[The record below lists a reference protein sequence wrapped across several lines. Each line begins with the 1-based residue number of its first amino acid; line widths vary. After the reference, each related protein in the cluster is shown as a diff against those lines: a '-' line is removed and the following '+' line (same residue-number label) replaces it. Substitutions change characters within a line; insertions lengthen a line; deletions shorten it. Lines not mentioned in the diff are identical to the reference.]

1 LKDYHADE
9 LRNVAL
15 VGHSSTGKTTVAEAM
30 LYLGKATDRLGKVTE
45 GNTVSDY
52 DAEEIKR
59 KISLNTSVLPVEWR
73 GMKLNILDAPGYFD
87 FVGEMLEGLRAADS
101 AMIIVSAV
109 SGLEV
114 GTEKAW
120 DYANQFGLSK
130 MIFVNQMDRENA
142 NFEKTVSQL
151 RDKYGTSI
159 TPIQLAIMQDGH
171 FTGFVDLVELK
182 AYSVDNNANIKET
195 SVPSSMESDVQKA
208 REAIMEAAAESDE
221 SLMEKFFD
229 GQEFTIEEIK
239 NGIRASVISGSMV
252 PVLCGAGFIA
262 AGIAQAMDAVIDYMP
277 SPKDKGVEEDK
288 PFAAIVFKT
297 VADPFVGKLSLFRVE
312 SGRITPD
319 ITAYNP
325 NRDKTEKV
333 GQLYMMRGK
342 KQIPVDVINAGD
354 IGAIAKLQYT
364 ATGDTLCDPAHRIT
378 LKGIDF
384 PKPVISK
391 AVEPKSKGD
400 EDKISA
406 GLHRLAEEDPTFA
419 VEKNVE
425 TGDMLISG
433 MGELH
438 LEVITQ
444 KLHSKFGTD
453 VILKD
458 PKIPYR
464 ETIRKSAK
472 AEGKYKKQTGGHGQ
486 YGHVW
491 IEFQPLDD
499 SSEAFVFEDKI
510 VGGVVPRQYIPA
522 VEKGLRECIEHGVL
536 AGYPLIGVK
545 AILYDGSYHPVDS
558 SEMAFKVAASMAYK
572 KGISEADP
580 VLLEPIM
587 HVEVIVPEEYMGDI
601 MGDINKRRGRILGMN
616 QAEDGMQKIIAEVP
630 LAEMMKYATELRSM
644 TQARGSF
651 TMKFER
657 YEEVPA
663 NIAAKII
670 EEAKKEQANEA

>member
-15 VGHSSTGKTTVAEAM
+15 VGHGSDGKTTVAEAM

-52 DAEEIKR
+52 DPEEIKR
-59 KISLNTSVLPVEWR
+59 KISLNTSVLPIEWR
-73 GMKLNILDAPGYFD
+73 NCKLNIIDTPGYFD
-87 FVGEMLEGLRAADS
+87 FVGEMLEGLRAVDS
-101 AMIIVSAV
+101 AMIVVSAV
-109 SGLEV
+109 SGIEV

-120 DYANQFGLSK
+120 DYADQYGLSK
-130 MIFVNQMDRENA
+130 MVFVNQMDRENA
-142 NFEKTVSQL
+142 DFDKTVSQL
-151 RDKYGTSI
+151 KDKYGTHI
-159 TPIQLAIMQDGH
+159 LPLQLAIMQNDR
-171 FTGFVDLVELK
+171 FAGFIDLIGLK
-182 AYSVDNNANIKET
+182 AYAVDNNGQTKEIPIPPDMND
-195 SVPSSMESDVQKA
+195 SVQEA
-208 REAIMEAAAESDE
+208 REAVIESAAEGDE
-221 SLMEKFFD
+221 ALMEKFFD
-229 GQEFTIEEIK
+229 GQQLTIDEIK
-239 NGIRASVISGSMV
+239 RGIKAGVLDGSVV
-252 PVLCGAGFIA
+252 PVLCGAGFTA
-262 AGIAQAMDAVIDYMP
+262 AGINQVMDAIIDYMP
-277 SPKDKGVEEDK
+277 SPKDKGADENK
-288 PFAAIVFKT
+288 PFSAIVFKT

-312 SGRITPD
+312 SGHLTSD
-319 ITAYNP
+319 TAVYNS
-325 NRDKTEKV
+325 NQDKTEKV
-333 GQLYMMRGK
+333 GQIYLMRGK
-342 KQIPVDVINAGD
+342 KQVPVDAINAGD

-364 ATGDTLCDPAHRIT
+364 VTGDTLCDPAHPVK

-384 PKPVISK
+384 PAPVISK

-400 EDKISA
+400 EDKISM
-406 GLHRLAEEDPTFA
+406 GLHRLAEEDPTFT

-433 MGELH
+433 IGELH
-438 LEVITQ
+438 LETITQ

-453 VILKD
+453 VILRD

-472 AEGKYKKQTGGHGQ
+472 AEGKHKKQTGGHGQ

-491 IEFQPLDD
+491 IEFQPLSD
-499 SSEAFVFEDKI
+499 SSETFVFEDKI

-522 VEKGLRECIEHGVL
+522 VEKGLRECMEHGVL

-558 SEMAFKVAASMAYK
+558 SEMAFKVAASLAYR
-572 KGISEADP
+572 KGIAEADP
-580 VLLEPIM
+580 ILLEPIM

-616 QAEDGMQKIIAEVP
+616 QVEGGLQQIVAEVP
-630 LAEMMKYATELRSM
+630 MAEMFKYATELRSM
-644 TQARGSF
+644 TQARGTF
-651 TMKFER
+651 TMRFER
-657 YEEVPA
+657 YEEVPS

-670 EEAKKEQANEA
+670 EEAKRAQQEE